1 MTQGATYEGV
11 GFEGKICGVSI
22 LRAGEV
28 SIIPVVQHCNLFGA
42 YMKPLRLWKLASGR
56 FVGAS
61 GLARS

>member
-28 SIIPVVQHCNLFGA
+28 STI
-42 YMKPLRLWKLASGR
+42 LAIS
-56 FVGAS
+56 
-61 GLARS
+61 L